1 MKNKHLV
8 IALLLSSLILNA
20 QDSFNE
26 PNFDNLQ
33 GNVTN
38 TLDNFLPDDSG
49 FNTDLLTDQ
58 FKNNFE
64 TADSDFGLLDKTNTF
79 ELANN
84 DFVSFDQTNSKN
96 VIEDLVNLV
105 DNKSKTEIL
114 PNLDLQPVLTV
125 EPTTVEETSLQPDNL
140 PVATKVVPAEETVI
154 TETVVLPK
162 NTSSK
167 LKLVETTTT
176 ATKHNWWKW
185 LGLLALLGA
194 LLGFLAATFKK
205 RNYDKENLNS
215 PKKNRH
221 SDREVEFTFEEEKE
235 DKGSEK
241 KHYNKDYK
249 NRD

>member
-26 PNFDNLQ
+26 PNLDNLQ
-33 GNVTN
+33 GDITTN
-38 TLDNFLPDDSG
+38 LDKFLTDNSS
-49 FNTDLLTDQ
+49 FNTDILIDQ
-58 FKNNFE
+58 PENSFE
-64 TADSDFGLLDKTNTF
+64 KSDYSFEPLNKTNT
-79 ELANN
+79 E
-84 DFVSFDQTNSKN
+84 D
-96 VIEDLVNLV
+96 VIEDLVKLV
-105 DNKSKTEIL
+105 ENKQKTEIL
-114 PNLDLQPVLTV
+114 PNLDL
-125 EPTTVEETSLQPDNL
+125 EPASKVDPIVADETNLKLNNL
-140 PVATKVVPAEETVI
+140 PAATEVVVDKKPATS
-154 TETVVLPK
+154 ETVVLPK
-162 NTSSK
+162 NTNSK
-167 LKLVETTTT
+167 LRLVETTTT

-205 RNYDKENLNS
+205 RNYDKDNLNS
-215 PKKNRH
+215 SKKNRH

>member
-26 PNFDNLQ
+26 PNLDNLQ
-33 GNVTN
+33 GDITTN
-38 TLDNFLPDDSG
+38 LDKFSTDNSS
-49 FNTDLLTDQ
+49 FNTDILIDQ
-58 FKNNFE
+58 PANSLAADYSFE
-64 TADSDFGLLDKTNTF
+64 PLNKTNT
-79 ELANN
+79 E
-84 DFVSFDQTNSKN
+84 D
-96 VIEDLVNLV
+96 VIEDLVKLV
-105 DNKSKTEIL
+105 DNKYKTEIL
-114 PNLDLQPVLTV
+114 PNLDL
-125 EPTTVEETSLQPDNL
+125 EPASKVDPIIVDETSLKLNNL
-140 PVATKVVPAEETVI
+140 PSATEVVVDKKPAAS
-154 TETVVLPK
+154 ETVVLPK
-162 NTSSK
+162 NTNSK

-205 RNYDKENLNS
+205 RNYDKDNLNS
-215 PKKNRH
+215 QKKNRH